1 MCINKQRCIGTLFSR
16 QGRNRR
22 TARKS
27 AHHGCPKDLPAVYR
41 ILWNIWEKVWRE
53 VTGKQWSGRKM
64 KNSDTQL
71 IPKNKGSTAVW
82 TRRST
87 ALWEI
92 TTSSTDRC
100 GGSTENFPQ
109 SYAGLIPV
117 QFFSSLIVRAFDDC
131 VVSDSVFK
139 LLNVFGTLL
148 QRRLISLEL
157 SDKIPVLLNHLSRE
171 MDDAKTIFIKHKVR
185 PPCFWVRTVFFLQ
198 KKAERRGK
206 PQIDKNF
213 PVVAGQLKFALEVL
227 KCFYITLSFVVSINF
242 LLVSKNPNDID

>member
-1 MCINKQRCIGTLFSR
+1 
-16 QGRNRR
+16 
-22 TARKS
+22 
-27 AHHGCPKDLPAVYR
+27 
-41 ILWNIWEKVWRE
+41 
-53 VTGKQWSGRKM
+53 M

-71 IPKNKGSTAVW
+71 IFKKGSTAVW

-100 GGSTENFPQ
+100 GGWTENFPQ

-171 MDDAKTIFIKHKVR
+171 MDDAKTIFIKHKVSTLLFSSPR
-185 PPCFWVRTVFFLQ
+185 CFLCLEESR
-198 KKAERRGK
+198 KK
-206 PQIDKNF
+206 
-213 PVVAGQLKFALEVL
+213 GQAA
-227 KCFYITLSFVVSINF
+227 
-242 LLVSKNPNDID
+242 DW